1 MNLAG
6 MIDHTLLKPE
16 ATSEQIE
23 RLCQEALE
31 FGFASVCV
39 NPVYVPQ
46 VSSRL
51 KGSSVKTCTV
61 IGFPL
66 GASSSPIK
74 AAEARHAVLQGA
86 EELDMVIS
94 IGAVKSGRWN
104 DVKEDILA
112 VCSVAGS
119 SIVKVILET
128 CLLTDD
134 EIVRSCHIAKEA
146 GAHFVKTSTGFSTAG
161 ATREHV
167 ALMRQTVGPDMGVKA
182 SGGIRTY
189 EDAMAM
195 IAAGANRLGASAGP
209 KILTDKRT
217 T

>member
-189 EDAMAM
+189 EDAMTM
-195 IAAGANRLGASAGP
+195 VAAGANRLGASAGP

>member
-209 KILTDKRT
+209 KILSDKRT

>member
-189 EDAMAM
+189 EDAMTM
-195 IAAGANRLGASAGP
+195 VAAGANRLGASAGP
-209 KILTDKRT
+209 KILADKRT

>member
-167 ALMRQTVGPDMGVKA
+167 ALMRQTVGPNMGVKA

-189 EDAMAM
+189 EDAMTM
-195 IAAGANRLGASAGP
+195 VAAGANRLGASAGP
-209 KILTDKRT
+209 KILADKRT

>member
-16 ATSEQIE
+16 ATPEQIDH
-23 RLCQEALE
+23 LCQEALE

-74 AAEARHAVLQGA
+74 AAEARHAVSQGA
-86 EELDMVIS
+86 EELDMVLS

-134 EIVRSCHIAKEA
+134 EIVRACTIAKEA

-189 EDAMAM
+189 EDAMTM
-195 IAAGANRLGASAGP
+195 VAAGANRLGASAGP
-209 KILTDKRT
+209 KILSDKRT